1 MGRGSVSFIGAVIRP
16 LDVLLNDLF
25 WSIVYYQIFG
35 SGGFSRMLKI
45 EYGLVSIFNFP
56 NPFGLC
62 NVKLFL
68 QKTVSPNL
76 SGSA

>member
-1 MGRGSVSFIGAVIRP
+1 
-16 LDVLLNDLF
+16 
-25 WSIVYYQIFG
+25 
-35 SGGFSRMLKI
+35 MLKL
-45 EYGLVSIFNFP
+45 EYDLVSIFGFP

-68 QKTVSPNL
+68 QLTVSPTL